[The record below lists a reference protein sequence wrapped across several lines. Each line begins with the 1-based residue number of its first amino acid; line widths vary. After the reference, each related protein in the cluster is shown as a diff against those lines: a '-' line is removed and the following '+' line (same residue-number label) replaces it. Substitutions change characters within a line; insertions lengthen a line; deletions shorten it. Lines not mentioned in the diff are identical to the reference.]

1 MTAKRTGF
9 LAIFSMALLCTWAVG
24 FNVAP
29 SPGSWA
35 LLETQDVS
43 GVATVD
49 FASLPTAYRDFKIIG
64 SAVVPVSDGVALL
77 ARISI
82 AASWKLGAS
91 DYEWQIAEM
100 DSAVL
105 VLSESLA
112 DSSIKLC
119 ADAGS
124 DVTESISFEL
134 SIAEP
139 GLFYGN
145 ISELM
150 FGALTKQVIPT
161 EQNQLAFTTKRQ
173 ARLTGSNFCLAPEIL
188 SPAPSRCMEG

>member
-82 AASWKLGAS
+82 AASWKLGG
-91 DYEWQIAEM
+91 WQY
-100 DSAVL
+100 
-105 VLSESLA
+105 
-112 DSSIKLC
+112 IKLV
-119 ADAGS
+119 A
-124 DVTESISFEL
+124 
-134 SIAEP
+134 
-139 GLFYGN
+139 
-145 ISELM
+145 SEL
-150 FGALTKQVIPT
+150 Q
-161 EQNQLAFTTKRQ
+161 
-173 ARLTGSNFCLAPEIL
+173 TGDWLIKVRG
-188 SPAPSRCMEG
+188 SRDDG